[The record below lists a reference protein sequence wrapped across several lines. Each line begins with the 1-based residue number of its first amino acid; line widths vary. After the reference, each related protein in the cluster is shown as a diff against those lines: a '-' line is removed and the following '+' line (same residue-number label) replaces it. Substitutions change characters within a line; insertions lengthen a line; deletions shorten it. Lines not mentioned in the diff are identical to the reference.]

1 MGISLTYHRRKT
13 GRQITI
19 TVTKDAMNI
28 IREYMDTTTESPYLF
43 PILSAEGG
51 EDTIYREYQQALR
64 IFNYQLTKLGELL
77 GLTTELTSYTA
88 RHTWATLA
96 LLFGSAPGYYPGG
109 DGALV
114 YQSNRDLSETIQ
126 YKETG

>member
-1 MGISLTYHRRKT
+1 MFLLRGLPFVDLAYIQKEGPEWEYPDLSCRKT

-77 GLTTELTSYTA
+77 GLI
-88 RHTWATLA
+88 
-96 LLFGSAPGYYPGG
+96 P
-109 DGALV
+109 
-114 YQSNRDLSETIQ
+114 N
-126 YKETG
+126 